1 MVSSILRA
9 PELAADQNNKYATVN
24 AAVARVEEATQ
35 NALVNSALSSETPT
49 ANTWTL
55 TETEFL
61 SYFRFVASGG
71 GAAMTLETQ
80 GQNSEAVATDRFF
93 CVENADATYD
103 LTVQSDTPGDTV
115 TLSPGEIGLFHQIG
129 QDVTLIAGPPV
140 TPTPVVQPY
149 DIGFYFPGTPT
160 TAQVLAETFVGVD
173 VDFDDDFA
181 GSYCRIGTNPTAT
194 FVIDVAV
201 NGVNI
206 GDISIST
213 GGVATFTTDSGA
225 LSMTAGQR
233 ITFTAPASVDAT
245 AADITV
251 LLDGTVA

>member
-9 PELAADQNNKYATVN
+9 PEVASSQNNKAATIN
-24 AAVARVEEATQ
+24 AAIARLEQATQ
-35 NALVNSALSSETPT
+35 NALTNSALSSETPT

-61 SYFRFVASGG
+61 SYFRFIASGG

-93 CVENADATYD
+93 CVENADATYN

-115 TLSPGEIGLFHQIG
+115 TLAPGEVALLHQIG
-129 QDVTLIAGPPV
+129 QDVTQVGGPPAAAA
-140 TPTPVVQPY
+140 TIPY

-160 TAQVLAETFVGVD
+160 SSQILAETFVGEAVTIA
-173 VDFDDDFA
+173 DDFA

-194 FVIDVAV
+194 FVIDIAV
-201 NGVNI
+201 NGSNI

-213 GGVATFTTDSGA
+213 GGTATFTTDAGA
-225 LSMTAGQR
+225 LSLSAGDR
-233 ITFTAPASVDAT
+233 ITFAAPASVDAT

-251 LLDGTVA
+251 LIKGDVT